1 MQRILALVGALAFIL
16 AACGD
21 EAWDYKTTGRPIVYG
36 STDTNP
42 AHMATVA
49 LTQSSNGGFFCS
61 GTLISDSVV
70 LTAGHCL
77 AAYSRP
83 YVFFGSDVRQSGE
96 YRASSQGVIHPN
108 YNGQSITNDIAIV
121 LLASPAP
128 SDITPIP
135 YLPSNLG
142 LSAAD
147 EGVTTVDFSGFGQ
160 DERNNSGVKLHV
172 EDVIDVVCDSSGGCA
187 GYVNNRMFGYDQE
200 PGGPCSGDSG
210 GPAYV
215 VRNGREYVAGV
226 TSYGD
231 QNCSQYGASTTV
243 DRFADWISG
252 YVATED
258 CTNGVDDDGDG
269 QVDCA
274 DSDCG
279 GVASCPDT
287 CEIAQAIRCSDQ
299 VHSTTVNGIGSFS
312 EYSCLS
318 DGVETGPEVAYRVDA
333 PVGTRITADLIPGS
347 GGDLD
352 FFLLPAYGSTCNPQ
366 GCLDG
371 SYDYN
376 TSEQIVFEVP
386 AGGVYLVVETWDEPN
401 SFDLRIDCGAI
412 EVCTN
417 GVDDDGD
424 GRVDCADPDCASDPA
439 CQIPDE
445 VCGNGLDDDQDGAAD
460 CDDPDCAA
468 DPACQIPDEVCGNGL
483 DDDQDGAA
491 DCDDQDCAAEPACQI
506 PDEVCGNGLDDDQD
520 GAADCADPDCSV
532 DPACQVPAED
542 CTNGLDDDR
551 DGATDCKDA
560 DCFFQD
566 ICQDEDVVTGGCA
579 STSAAGPGNLTILLL
594 GLLLSLR
601 FRRK

>member
-1 MQRILALVGALAFIL
+1 MQRILVLVGALAFVL
-16 AACGD
+16 VACGD

-36 STDTNP
+36 TSDTNP

-61 GTLISDSVV
+61 GTLISDTVV

-83 YVFFGSDVRQSGE
+83 YVFFGNSVRQSGD
-96 YRASSQGVIHPN
+96 YRASAQGVIHPN

-121 LLASPAP
+121 VLASPAP

-142 LSAAD
+142 LSSAD
-147 EGVTTVDFSGFGQ
+147 EGVTTVDFSGFGV
-160 DERNNSGVKLHV
+160 DENNNSGVKLHV
-172 EDVIDVVCDSSGGCA
+172 EDVIDVVCDSSGGCD
-187 GYVNNRMFGYDQE
+187 GYANNKTFGYDQR

-215 VRNGREYVAGV
+215 MRNGREYVAGV

-231 QNCSQYGASTTV
+231 QNCSQFGASTTV

-252 YVATED
+252 YVASED
-258 CTNGVDDDGDG
+258 CGNGVDDDGDG

-287 CEIAQAIRCSDQ
+287 CEIAQTIRCSDQ
-299 VHSTTVNGIGSFS
+299 VHSTTANGIGSFS
-312 EYSCLS
+312 NYSCLS

-352 FFLLPAYGSTCNPQ
+352 FFLLPAYGNSCNPNA
-366 GCLDG
+366 CLDG
-371 SYDYN
+371 SFEYN
-376 TSEQIVFEVP
+376 SAEQIVFTVP
-386 AGGVYLVVETWDEPN
+386 AGGVFLVVETWDSPTTY
-401 SFDLRIDCGAI
+401 DLRIDCGTI

-417 GVDDDGD
+417 GVDDDSD

-439 CQIPDE
+439 CQVPDE
-445 VCGNGLDDDQDGAAD
+445 ICGNGLDDDQDGF
-460 CDDPDCAA
+460 
-468 DPACQIPDEVCGNGL
+468 
-483 DDDQDGAA
+483 
-491 DCDDQDCAAEPACQI
+491 
-506 PDEVCGNGLDDDQD
+506 
-520 GAADCADPDCSV
+520 ADCADSDCASQ
-532 DPACQVPAED
+532 PACQVPAED
-542 CTNGLDDDR
+542 CTNGIDDDGDLHADCTDADCENHPACETVPQENCNNGLDDDG

-560 DCFFQD
+560 DCFWGD
-566 ICQDEDVVTGGCA
+566 ICQDDDVVYGGCA
-579 STSAAGPGNLTILLL
+579 STGTPVPGSLAFLLL
-594 GLLLSLR
+594 GLLFSLR
-601 FRRK
+601 FRKR